1 VDIPPPKPAQVIRYS
16 YLWADEKRLGQEDGR
31 KDRPAV
37 IVLTVEVEDGES
49 RVVVVPITHSRP
61 AAQDDSLEIP
71 AAIKRH
77 LNLDEQPSWV
87 VVSEINVFIW
97 PGPDVRPV
105 PNSTTVVYG
114 LLPAGFFR
122 QIRDRLVANIRQGK
136 SRQVPR
142 TS

>member
-1 VDIPPPKPAQVIRYS
+1 M
-16 YLWADEKRLGQEDGR
+16 WADEKRLGQEDGR